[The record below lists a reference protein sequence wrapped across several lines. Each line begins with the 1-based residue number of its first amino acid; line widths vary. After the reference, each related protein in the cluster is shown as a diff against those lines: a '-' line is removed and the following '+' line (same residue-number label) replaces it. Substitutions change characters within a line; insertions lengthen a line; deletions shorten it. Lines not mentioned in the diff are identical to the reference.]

1 VVVNYF
7 VRFDIKTRDYHRY
20 QADYV
25 KLYIDN
31 ICAIVTTEDTSRP
44 FVSSSPSNGIETAI
58 EGWIARDPQ
67 SPIFGDSKYL
77 YTNAFSAI
85 YAFSALTLLV
95 GRQEGHPARKN

>member
-1 VVVNYF
+1 MVVNYF

-31 ICAIVTTEDTSRP
+31 ICAVVTTEDTSRP

-77 YTNAFSAI
+77 YFS
-85 YAFSALTLLV
+85 
-95 GRQEGHPARKN
+95 